1 MSVSEV
7 NRALPPGSVIGILGG
22 GQLGRMLAVSATQL
36 GYNCHI
42 YAPEENSVAAG
53 VAQHF
58 TCAAY
63 DDTAALEAFAR
74 ACDVITYEFENVPVE
89 CAKIVARHVPLR
101 PGYKALEVAQDRA
114 EEKEF
119 ARASGGVTADFALVG
134 SEDELRAAAAEI
146 GLPAI
151 LKTNRFGYDGKGQ
164 VRLKSAD
171 DIAAAWHAVAGQP
184 CVLEGFVDFAA
195 EFSVILA
202 RALDGT
208 IATYDSAEN
217 VHENGIL
224 ALSTVPASDAVLR
237 QIPAARDIAAKIAQ
251 RLDYVGVLT
260 CEFFV
265 GTGGPVLN
273 EIAPRVHNSGH
284 WSMEGAVASQFENH
298 IRGVCGLPLGS
309 TALTGTR
316 AEMRNIIGDA
326 ANDWANYLADPDCH
340 LHLYGKGEPREGRK
354 MGHATWVAK

>member
-1 MSVSEV
+1 MT
-7 NRALPPGSVIGILGG
+7 ALPPGSTIGILGG
-22 GQLGRMLAVSATQL
+22 GQLGRMLAVSAAGL

-42 YAPEENSVAAG
+42 YAPEENSVAAE

-63 DDTAALEAFAR
+63 DDAAALQAFALS
-74 ACDVITYEFENVPVE
+74 CDVVTYEFENVPVE
-89 CAKIVARHVPLR
+89 CAKIVTDHAPLR
-101 PGYKALEVAQDRA
+101 PGHKALEVAQDRA
-114 EEKEF
+114 EEKGF
-119 ARASGGVTADFALVG
+119 ARASGGVTADFALVT
-134 SEDELRAAAAEI
+134 SEDELGAAATEI

-164 VRLKSAD
+164 VRLKSME
-171 DIAAAWHAVAGQP
+171 DIAPAWRDVGGQP
-184 CVLEGFVDFAA
+184 CVLEGFVDFDA

-202 RALDGT
+202 RGLDGA

-224 ALSTVPASDAVLR
+224 ARSTVPASDAVLR
-237 QIPAARDIAAKIAQ
+237 QLPAARDIAAKIAE

-265 GTGGPVLN
+265 GRQGPVLN
-273 EIAPRVHNSGH
+273 EMAPRVHNSGH
-284 WSMEGAVASQFENH
+284 WSIEGAVTSQFENH
-298 IRGVCGLPLGS
+298 IRAVCGLPLGS
-309 TALTGTR
+309 TALTGQRT
-316 AEMRNIIGDA
+316 EMRNIIGED
-326 ANDWANYLADPDCH
+326 ANDWADYLADPDCH

-354 MGHATWVAK
+354 MGHVTWVHVT